1 MGAIADAGSRAH
13 APPPVANDSIR
24 LARADELEALSA
36 IEDRAGEMYAEV
48 GIPDDLEGL
57 PLETFA
63 AAQADA
69 ALWVIAD
76 DTDSAVAF
84 ALCWRRPDA
93 LHIRELDVD
102 PPHMRRGLG
111 RRLIEHV
118 RDRAA
123 GESRAWVTLTT
134 FAEVP
139 WNGPL
144 YRRYGF
150 SEVADLPE
158 WLAEIREEEG
168 AHGLDRWPRIA
179 MRIPSTRP

>member
-1 MGAIADAGSRAH
+1 MAAFAEASSRAH
-13 APPPVANDSIR
+13 APPLVTDYPIR

-48 GIPDDLEGL
+48 GLPADLEGS

-63 AAQADA
+63 AAQADD
-69 ALWVIAD
+69 ALWVIAND
-76 DTDSAVAF
+76 ADAAVAF

-102 PPHMRRGLG
+102 PPYMRRGLG
-111 RRLIEHV
+111 RRLIEHA

-123 GESRAWVTLTT
+123 AESRAWVTLTT
-134 FAEVP
+134 FAEIP

-150 SEVADLPE
+150 SEVEDLPE
-158 WLAEIREEEG
+158 WLAEIREDER

-179 MRIPSTRP
+179 MRIAARR

>member
-1 MGAIADAGSRAH
+1 MTEL
-13 APPPVANDSIR
+13 PIR

-63 AAQADA
+63 AAQADD
-69 ALWVIAD
+69 ALWVVAND
-76 DTDSAVAF
+76 SDTAVAF
-84 ALCWRRPDA
+84 AVCWRRPDA

-102 PPHMRRGLG
+102 PPYMRRGLG

-118 RDRAA
+118 RDRAVE
-123 GESRAWVTLTT
+123 ESRAWVTLTT

-139 WNGPL
+139 WNAPL

-150 SEVADLPE
+150 SDVADLPP
-158 WLAEIREEEG
+158 WLAEIREDER
-168 AHGLDRWPRIA
+168 AHGLDRWPRTA
-179 MRIPSTRP
+179 MRIAAKRP